1 MRMTVTP
8 IHTRTRT
15 AVEAVDFEALTEW
28 ELRVIFYAA
37 DYRQTYDEM
46 MSPTGNI
53 PRMAATITAVIDR
66 YGLDLIRQ
74 VADLAGHAMVN
85 RNYQMQ
91 AQLFPNANRWKWTE
105 STAGVFIRGIA
116 CPPPVLTVHR
126 VCQRWH
132 AALAEADTTTAST
145 TTVGAV
151 A

>member
-1 MRMTVTP
+1 MTVTP
-8 IHTRTRT
+8 INARNRA
-15 AVEAVDFEALTEW
+15 AVAAVDFEALTEW

-37 DYRQTYDEM
+37 DYRPTHDEL

-66 YGLDLIRQ
+66 YGIDLIRQ

-91 AQLFPNANRWKWTE
+91 AQLFPNANRWRWTE
-105 STAGVFIRGIA
+105 STAGVFIRGVA
-116 CPPPVLTVHR
+116 CPPPVLTVHT

-132 AALAEADTTTAST
+132 AALSAADTKTTTA
-145 TTVGAV
+145 TVEAV